1 MEENIIIEKIERA
14 VHESAT
20 EQIGHLRRGR
30 VERNFTTYL
39 ANKLKPIFEDETITV
54 DPFYNK
60 HGDASKRLNDSL
72 IELDIAIHEQ
82 GVDRNN
88 LVAIEL
94 ETNNKPTRDDLWK
107 IEGLTKELDGYGYK
121 LGLFVV
127 FGIYEKAGEV
137 IAMEWYK
144 NGEPL

>member
-1 MEENIIIEKIERA
+1 MEENIIIVKIERVA
-14 VHESAT
+14 HESAT
-20 EQIGHLRRGR
+20 EQINHLRRGR

-39 ANKLKPIFEDETITV
+39 ANKLKLIFEDGTITV

-60 HGDASKRLNDSL
+60 HGDVAKRLNGTL
-72 IELDIAIHEQ
+72 IELDIAIHKK
-82 GVDRNN
+82 GVDHSN

-107 IEGLTKELDGYGYK
+107 IKGLTKELDGYGYK
-121 LGLFVV
+121 FGLFVV
-127 FGIYEKAGEV
+127 FGICEKAGEV

-144 NGEPL
+144 NGELL